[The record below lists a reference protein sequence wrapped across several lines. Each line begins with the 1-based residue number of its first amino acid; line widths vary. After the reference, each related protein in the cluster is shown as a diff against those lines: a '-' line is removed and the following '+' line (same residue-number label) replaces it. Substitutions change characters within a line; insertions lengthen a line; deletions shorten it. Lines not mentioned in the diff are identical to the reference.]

1 MRKAREREMRIEA
14 PYGTWKSPI
23 SAALVVEDAVGIGA
37 VQLDGDAMYWVET
50 RPNEGGRSVVVRR
63 DASGDAQDAIPA
75 PYSARTRVHEYGG
88 LCFWASGRDLY
99 FANYSDQRV
108 YRQRRGESL
117 VPITPAGV
125 DLRYADGMIDARR
138 NRLVC
143 VREDHRQTDR
153 EAVNSIVALDL
164 DGGEGEILVSG
175 SDFYA
180 APCVSADGSTL
191 CWLSWDHPNMPWDD
205 TQLWIAPILPD
216 GALGSPTKIAG
227 RRGESVFQPEWSP
240 DGALYFVSDRT
251 GWWNLYRWI
260 DGDIEALAP
269 MTAEFGVPGW
279 ALGSRTYAIESADRI
294 VCQYAQAGRWA
305 LATLDARGAELRP
318 LDAPFTEMARGDIR
332 ASNGRVVLAAGS
344 PTMPTSLASIDLE
357 SGETSLLRES
367 RPASVD
373 ASYISAPRPIEFET
387 TGGET
392 ARAFHYAPR
401 NPDYAAPLGEL
412 PPLLVISH
420 GGPTGAA
427 SGALDLACQFWTSR
441 GIAVVDVDYGGSTG
455 YGSAYRRR
463 LNGRWGIVDVDD
475 CVNAALHLAREG
487 LADADRLLA
496 RGGSA
501 GGYTTL
507 AALTFRDVFR
517 AGASYYGVSDLEA
530 LAAETHKFESRYLD
544 SMVGP
549 YPERRDLYV
558 ERSPIRHTERLS
570 CPIILFQGLED
581 RVVPPNQA
589 EEMLAALRAK
599 RLPVAYIPFEGE
611 QHGFRRSENIIRSL
625 EAELYFYSRILG
637 FEPADDI
644 EPVEIEGL
652 E

>member
-1 MRKAREREMRIEA
+1 MPTEA

-37 VQLDGDAMYWVET
+37 VQLDGDAVYWVET

-63 DASGDAQDAIPA
+63 DAGGDAQDAIPA

-108 YRQRRGESL
+108 YRQRRGDSP

-164 DGGEGEILVSG
+164 DGGEGDILVSG

-205 TQLWIAPILPD
+205 TQLWIAPILPH
-216 GALGSPTKIAG
+216 GALRSPTKIAG

-269 MTAEFGVPGW
+269 MAAEFGVPGW

-294 VCQYAQAGRWA
+294 VCQYARAGRWT
-305 LATLDARGAELRP
+305 LATLDARGAELRA

-401 NPDYAAPLGEL
+401 NPDYAAPPGEL

-427 SGALDLACQFWTSR
+427 NGALDLACQFWTSR

-581 RVVPPNQA
+581 KVVPPNQA